1 MLRARGLDPTNTVVD
16 ELFARYYPEGEKVK
30 RPPVVVDCSTHFPY
44 SGGEGPGHLA
54 GGPPRPGNPRTGSG
68 EPEAASVDDAEAALT
83 EAITE
88 KTYRATLFGWILQRE
103 MAISPNVRC

>member
-1 MLRARGLDPTNTVVD
+1 MSTAQPIFPTQGATDLAILLGALHALATLERG
-16 ELFARYYPEGEKVK
+16 R
-30 RPPVVVDCSTHFPY
+30 
-44 SGGEGPGHLA
+44 
-54 GGPPRPGNPRTGSG
+54 
-68 EPEAASVDDAEAALT
+68 EAALT